1 MPEYPIEDW
10 IPTHATVDRQRY
22 PQPGDPNPVVRL
34 GVVGANG
41 GRTKWINL
49 PIDNGSDYIPRF
61 GWLNPKTLWIETLK
75 RDHKTMTLYFADL
88 STDEL
93 KPVLTRTD
101 DKFLDD
107 SYDLT
112 FFGSNFL
119 LTSWRDG
126 HNHSISTD
134 LMEEIR

>member
-1 MPEYPIEDW
+1 MP
-10 IPTHATVDRQRY
+10 
-22 PQPGDPNPVVRL
+22 RL
-34 GVVGANG
+34 
-41 GRTKWINL
+41 
-49 PIDNGSDYIPRF
+49 
-61 GWLNPKTLWIETLK
+61 LWIETLK

-112 FFGSNFL
+112 FFASNFL

-126 HNHSISTD
+126 HNHIYLYGFDGANPLAAEASLVKQLTGGN
-134 LMEEIR
+134 